1 MDGSKLRAVRQSQGL
16 TLTDVAKRAGVSPG
30 HLSRVERGR
39 RGLSVEALARLAKV
53 LDLRD
58 LERLLRVHLEE
69 PGS

>member
-1 MDGSKLRAVRQSQGL
+1 MDGSKLRAIRQANGL

-30 HLSRVERGR
+30 HLPRVERR
-39 RGLSVEALARLAKV
+39 QRGLSLESLARVAKV

-58 LERLLRVHLEE
+58 LERLLRVHIEE